1 MSAATAQ
8 EIETRR
14 VMMVLALR
22 DFEIP
27 QHMHD
32 GILEYVLRGRSTG
45 SFLMALI
52 EDRITEAALQA
63 DTLNKCA
70 LPRWIELM
78 NSAAIPRA
86 CWGSAEIRVEWQRM
100 GGVAGNADKT
110 PPLGTPAVAEAYTTP
125 KPRLSTMIS
134 LAADALRR
142 QKDAE
147 RALKQIRS
155 DLIKGDVLIPAITA
169 VLADLAISSKQLE
182 SLNAETMR
190 QVR

>member
-1 MSAATAQ
+1 MPSTTSS

-14 VMMVLALR
+14 IMMVLALR

-45 SFLMALI
+45 SFLTALI
-52 EDRITEAALQA
+52 DNNVDQAYSIA
-63 DTLNKCA
+63 DTLNKLS
-70 LPRWIELM
+70 LPKWAELF

-86 CWGSAEIRVEWQRM
+86 CWGSPEIRQEWQRM

-110 PPLGTPAVAEAYTTP
+110 PPLGTPALAEAYTTP

-147 RALKQIRS
+147 RALKQIHS
-155 DLIKGDVLIPAITA
+155 DLIQGDVLVPMIAA

-182 SLNAETMR
+182 ALNAEAMR